1 MGQVRL
7 AVESEEEI
15 TFAFGAKFG
24 GEGLGR
30 DVLGHGGL
38 LHDLGVVFIVGHDK
52 VLNN

>member
-7 AVESEEEI
+7 AVESEEVI
-15 TFAFGAKFG
+15 TFSFCPKFG

-38 LHDLGVVFIVGHDK
+38 LHDLGDVFVVGHGK
-52 VLNN
+52 VINN